1 VTLVLHSQAAF
12 ANELTHW
19 NPGPREYGDRRH
31 LAFLARLLGLVGLLL
46 LLMTAVYAQNAVP
59 EQSTENVVLV
69 NGVSDSTV
77 FGVGNS
83 VRITGTV
90 KQGAMSL
97 GGDVIV
103 EGVVEGDVA
112 TIGGSVIQLP
122 GSRIGGDVIVL
133 GGTYRAAD
141 ALAQRNPGS
150 RTIMYAGY
158 QEELREMMRNPTGLF
173 SPHWS
178 PTYIGTRL
186 LVVLFWF
193 VVALAFTSVMPN
205 TISRGVARLQLTSIR
220 VAAVGLIGVIVL
232 FVSVLVCLWSMPE
245 PVQVLIGLLALLL
258 WIVASLFGR
267 VILYAATGKWLQR
280 KYVPFGKNSE
290 SVALLLGASF
300 WVLLTSLPY
309 VWPFMAA
316 FILIISFGLAL
327 TARYRKAVSV

>member
-1 VTLVLHSQAAF
+1 D
-12 ANELTHW
+12 ANT
-19 NPGPREYGDRRH
+19 D
-31 LAFLARLLGLVGLLL
+31 
-46 LLMTAVYAQNAVP
+46 AV
-59 EQSTENVVLV
+59 VVV

-90 KQGAMSL
+90 KQGAMAL

-122 GSRIGGDVIVL
+122 GSSIGGDVIVL
-133 GGTYRAAD
+133 GGTYRADDISAR
-141 ALAQRNPGS
+141 RNPKS
-150 RTIMYAGY
+150 MTIMYAGY
-158 QEELREMMRNPTGLF
+158 QQELRDMMRHPTGLF
-173 SPHWS
+173 SPRWT
-178 PTYIGTRL
+178 PTYLGTRL

-193 VVALAFTSVMPN
+193 VVALAFTSAMPG
-205 TISRGVARLQLTSIR
+205 TISRGVARLQLTSVR
-220 VAAVGLIGVIVL
+220 VAAIGLIGVVVL
-232 FVSVLVCLWSMPE
+232 FVSVLVCLWIMPE
-245 PVQVLIGLLALLL
+245 PVQVLVGLLALLL
-258 WIVASLFGR
+258 WLVASVFGR

-280 KYVPFGKNSE
+280 KYVPFGRNSE
-290 SVALLLGASF
+290 AVALLLGTSF

-327 TARYRKAVSV
+327 TARYRKIVTV